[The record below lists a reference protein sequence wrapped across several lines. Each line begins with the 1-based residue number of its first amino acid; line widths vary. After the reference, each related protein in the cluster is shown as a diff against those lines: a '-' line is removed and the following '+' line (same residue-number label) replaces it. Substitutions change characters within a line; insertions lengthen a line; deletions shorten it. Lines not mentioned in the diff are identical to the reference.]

1 MGRHSI
7 RTEVTPFTHACSL
20 PSTPQDMVETYNAA
34 YFWLE
39 VVAQF
44 VIGISGFVANLVVIP
59 ILCRSVG
66 AFRLHDL
73 RNFSGEAFFIAT
85 LQG

>member
-1 MGRHSI
+1 
-7 RTEVTPFTHACSL
+7 
-20 PSTPQDMVETYNAA
+20 MVETYNAA

-59 ILCRSVG
+59 ILCRSLC
-66 AFRLHDL
+66 AFRFYSDL
-73 RNFSGEAFFIAT
+73 RNFSGEAFFQSYPT
-85 LQG
+85 GLG

>member
-1 MGRHSI
+1 MTRHDRRNAI
-7 RTEVTPFTHACSL
+7 HACACSL

-66 AFRLHDL
+66 AFRLGSIHKVRTQIFRL
-73 RNFSGEAFFIAT
+73 F
-85 LQG
+85 

>member
-1 MGRHSI
+1 
-7 RTEVTPFTHACSL
+7 
-20 PSTPQDMVETYNAA
+20 MVETYNAA

-59 ILCRSVG
+59 ILCRSLCALRFYTQFRPVSVEVG
-66 AFRLHDL
+66 SGKLRSVLSRHLTATFRSQPL
-73 RNFSGEAFFIAT
+73 R
-85 LQG
+85 